1 MSFEIE
7 SCRKDSFMWHHVVDE
22 IRSLEPNTSGVGSD
36 SQKDRSHAADHA
48 EITISYPAS
57 EPLPLS

>member
-1 MSFEIE
+1 
-7 SCRKDSFMWHHVVDE
+7 MWHHVVDE